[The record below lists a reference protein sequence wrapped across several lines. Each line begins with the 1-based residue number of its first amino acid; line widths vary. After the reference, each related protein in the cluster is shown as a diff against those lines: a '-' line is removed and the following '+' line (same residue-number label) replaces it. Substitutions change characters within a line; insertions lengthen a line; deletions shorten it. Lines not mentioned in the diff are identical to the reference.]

1 MRRNEPVSKIMTEKP
16 VTVHIGQKLG
26 EVQALMAENN
36 FHHMPVVSGEHLK
49 GMVSTTDILRV
60 SYTYGQDSRNTEA
73 VLDHTL
79 TIEQVMQP
87 GLVTISPK
95 TTIREAAGI
104 FAKNWFHALPIVEDG
119 KLVGIVT
126 TTDLLNYLLDQY

>member
-1 MRRNEPVSKIMTEKP
+1 MRRNEPVSKIMTPNP
-16 VTVHIGQKLG
+16 VTVHLGQPLS
-26 EVQALMAENN
+26 EVQHLMTENRC
-36 FHHMPVVSGEHLK
+36 HHMPVVSGDKLI
-49 GMVSTTDILRV
+49 GMVSSTDLLRV
-60 SYTYGQDSRNTEA
+60 TYAWGQDARHAEA
-73 VLDHTL
+73 VLDHTHS
-79 TIEQVMQP
+79 IEDVMQP

-104 FAKNWFHALPIVEDG
+104 FAKNWFHALPVVEDG